1 MLGQLCLT
9 PWTVAHQ
16 APLTVGFSRQESW
29 SGLSSSPG
37 DLLHPGIEWAS
48 PALADSLFYH
58 CTHLGSL
65 RIDFT
70 SLCTVSHDDP
80 IDFHSIACFWSYCS
94 WALPSHFF
102 FITKEET
109 TVGWPMKTIT
119 HHFLVIN
126 MEVLWIFHY
135 CNQCNDSILLHQSR
149 SIFLIISF
157 RLLLLLL
164 LLSCFSHVRLCA
176 TP

>member
-29 SGLSSSPG
+29 SGFSSSPG

-48 PALADSLFYH
+48 PALADSFFYH

-65 RIDFT
+65 WIDFT

-94 WALPSHFF
+94 SLSTSLSFLFHHQ
-102 FITKEET
+102 
-109 TVGWPMKTIT
+109 GGNHCRLT
-119 HHFLVIN
+119 HEDYNPPFPCDKHGGSLNF
-126 MEVLWIFHY
+126 
-135 CNQCNDSILLHQSR
+135 SLL
-149 SIFLIISF
+149 
-157 RLLLLLL
+157 
-164 LLSCFSHVRLCA
+164 
-176 TP
+176 